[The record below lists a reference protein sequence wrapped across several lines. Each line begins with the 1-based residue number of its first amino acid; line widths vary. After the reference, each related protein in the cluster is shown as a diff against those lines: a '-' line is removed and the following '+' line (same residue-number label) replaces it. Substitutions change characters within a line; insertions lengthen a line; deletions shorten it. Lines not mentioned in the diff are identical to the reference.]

1 MTKKAKK
8 TILITGGNGFTGRH
22 ACRYFAGQGFHVIS
36 VVRSAG
42 IENHDIQTEICELTN
57 AEETSKLIQRVKPEY
72 ILHLAGQSNAGE
84 SWSQPISYMES
95 NVMATLF
102 LLEAI
107 RIHAPS
113 CKVVITGSILQY
125 PLKESILPPH
135 PYSLSKTLQIF
146 ASKSWANYFDLNI
159 VIAKPTNLIGP
170 GPSTG
175 VCSILAKR
183 VAEFEKTGKND
194 VLTNMDL
201 QAKRVFLDVRDA
213 IRAYHQLFLIGGQGK
228 EYDVSFGTEAT
239 VGEAASILSSLAA
252 VKFFVPE
259 GVHEEKLSSLTRTG
273 SKEFNC
279 TSTIPLEQ
287 SLADTLDYFRNL

>member
-1 MTKKAKK
+1 MTKRGKE

-22 ACRYFAGQGFHVIS
+22 ACRYFAGQGFHVVSMARS
-36 VVRSAG
+36 VSD
-42 IENHDIQTEICELTN
+42 ENHEIQKEICELTN
-57 AEETSKLIQRVKPEY
+57 AEETSKLIQRIKPAY
-72 ILHLAGQSNAGE
+72 VLHLAGQSNAGE
-84 SWSQPISYMES
+84 SWSQPVTYMES

-107 RIHAPS
+107 RKHSPS

-125 PLKESILPPH
+125 PIKEESLPPH
-135 PYSLSKTLQIF
+135 PYSLSKTLQVF
-146 ASKSWANYFDLNI
+146 ASKSWANYYDLNI

-183 VAEFEKTGKND
+183 VAKFEKTGNNE

-201 QAKRVFLDVRDA
+201 QAKRIFLDVRDA
-213 IRAYHQLFLIGGQGK
+213 VRAYHQLFIIGGQGR
-228 EYDVSFGTEAT
+228 EYDVSFGTEAS
-239 VGEAASILSSLAA
+239 VGEVAFILSSMSNVDFYVPDEKQAI
-252 VKFFVPE
+252 KFP
-259 GVHEEKLSSLTRTG
+259 LQLMSG
-273 SKEFNC
+273 SKELNC
-279 TSTIPLEQ
+279 TSSITLEQ